1 MEIRGTSEKFAKVLR
16 CVETDADTN
25 AATRGQR
32 QQGLPSLVLAERP
45 VDAGDLRAA
54 VGKKL
59 GDNRVR
65 LARLMRSA

>member
-1 MEIRGTSEKFAKVLR
+1 MEIRGTREKFAKVLT
-16 CVETDADTN
+16 CVETDADTEGL

-54 VGKKL
+54 VGKTL

-65 LARLMRSA
+65 DVVAP